1 MNKQKQRLINNIRKI
16 WKQQESL
23 DKKQHKIISSM
34 LKEYDIVDLKEILS
48 EEEIELGMSEH
59 YLDDL
64 DEEHE
69 EH

>member
-1 MNKQKQRLINNIRKI
+1 MNKQKQRLINNIRKT
-16 WKQQESL
+16 WKQQEVL
-23 DKKQHKIISSM
+23 DKKQHKIINGM
-34 LKEYDIVDLKEILS
+34 LKEYDIVDLKEILM
-48 EEEIELGMSEH
+48 EEEIELGMSED